1 MIIPKITEKIEVIY
15 NNVEGNVYA
24 SCSTDNIIT
33 IHDSCSSFE
42 CQFDISQLEKVM
54 DVLNMVGNDWEDND
68 YEYNEED
75 FMFSPAKIK
84 DYFGED
90 VQLIE
95 YNYIM
100 RSRAYILYNA
110 LETLKDKLNGNAENI
125 DIKSVDKKELL
136 TFSVE
141 CLRNILDKINTET
154 NHSDSSSKDRKENV
168 S

>member
-1 MIIPKITEKIEVIY
+1 MIIPKITKGIEVIY
-15 NNVEGNVYA
+15 SNIDGNVYTN
-24 SCSTDNIIT
+24 CSTSNIIT
-33 IHDSCSSFE
+33 IHDSCNLFE
-42 CQFDISQLEKVM
+42 CVFDISQLEKVM
-54 DVLNMVGNDWEDND
+54 DVLNMVDNDWEDND
-68 YEYNEED
+68 YEGSEED
-75 FMFSPAKIK
+75 FMFSPAEIK

-100 RSRAYILYNA
+100 RSRAYISYNA
-110 LETLKDKLNGNAENI
+110 LETLKDKLNGTAENI

-154 NHSDSSSKDRKENV
+154 NHSDGSSKDRKENV

>member
-1 MIIPKITEKIEVIY
+1 MIIPKITKGIEVIY
-15 NNVEGNVYA
+15 SNIDGNVYA
-24 SCSTDNIIT
+24 KCSTSNIIT
-33 IHDSCSSFE
+33 IHDSCNSFE
-42 CQFDISQLEKVM
+42 CKFDISQLEKVM
-54 DVLNMVGNDWEDND
+54 HVLDMVDSDWEDND

-90 VQLIE
+90 VELIE

-100 RSRAYILYNA
+100 RSRAYVSNNA
-110 LETLKDKLNGNAENI
+110 LETLKDKLNGTAENI